1 MENIEK
7 TDRGAALQVV
17 APFSRLPAW
26 LSFSG
31 VISRQHLVMGM
42 LPLFILGFL
51 LAQLQWPVWLTIP
64 LGLPLIYVLLTLL
77 VKRLRDAGWHW
88 GFVALG
94 FVPFIGW
101 LILAFLVSAPS
112 TEGQPRRSAW
122 ARFGTG
128 FAAFI
133 TIAVVASATV
143 PLPAESPVVPN
154 ALTSAEAPDAPTEPD
169 APAGTTGE
177 GENSPEPDSSPY
189 GAAVSGDST
198 IVEEEPPLPESG
210 VETDPLPP
218 AESSGSNPSEL
229 EALVAQ
235 LRVEPE
241 MQAGYDRDLFP
252 HWRDAD
258 GDGCDTRREVLIA
271 ESLAPVSVGAGC
283 SLSGGQW
290 YSVFD
295 GVTTTDPSD
304 FDIDHFVPL
313 KEAWDSGAHSW
324 DPQTRRQFA
333 NDLSYAGSLIA
344 VSASSN
350 RTKGASDPA
359 EWLPPNTDYRCVYLT
374 TWVEVKI
381 RWNLSADDREI
392 SAIRSAGARC

>member
-1 MENIEK
+1 M
-7 TDRGAALQVV
+7 VV
-17 APFSRLPAW
+17 
-26 LSFSG
+26 
-31 VISRQHLVMGM
+31 GM

-51 LAQLQWPVWLTIP
+51 LAQLQWPVWVTIP

-94 FVPFIGW
+94 FVPLIGW

-112 TEGQPRRSAW
+112 TEGQTKRSPW

-143 PLPAESPVVPN
+143 PLPAESPVVPD
-154 ALTSAEAPDAPTEPD
+154 APTSAEAPESPTETD
-169 APAGTTGE
+169 APAGSAGE
-177 GENSPEPDSSPY
+177 GESSPEPDSSPD
-189 GAAVSGDST
+189 GAAVLGDST
-198 IVEEEPPLPESG
+198 VVEEEAPLPESG
-210 VETDPLPP
+210 IEADPLPP
-218 AESSGSNPSEL
+218 AESSGSNPSGL
-229 EALVAQ
+229 EALLVQ